1 MFSRN
6 ETTNEVFGKCQ
17 LQNFKFECKISKEK
31 VYAMSMQCKEVANC
45 QISIKFLRRIFSL

>member
-6 ETTNEVFGKCQ
+6 ETTNEVFGKC

-31 VYAMSMQCKEVANC
+31 VYAMSMQCKEVENC